1 MALILNKVENHCTK
15 VINFEKEGAVCRL
28 TLKNGLFTIR
38 NLDNIDHNPRPLSS
52 YDAFHGIALSVTQH
66 ATHENCGVDRASERK
81 FSRGHE
87 GRYRAP
93 KSYWALQT
101 LWGLMSLNH
110 FLWDGCISSF
120 KSKG

>member
-52 YDAFHGIALSVTQH
+52 YDAFHGIARYLSHNMPHMRTVVLTGPQR
-66 ATHENCGVDRASERK
+66 ENFPGGTKVDT
-81 FSRGHE
+81 GPPNLI
-87 GRYRAP
+87 GP
-93 KSYWALQT
+93 
-101 LWGLMSLNH
+101 
-110 FLWDGCISSF
+110 
-120 KSKG
+120 SKPYGGSCR